1 MAASTIGA
9 GLSTTNAI
17 FKDSDDTI
25 LGGVASAIAGLIV
38 KGTADNASSFAA
50 GKFGAAPTIGG
61 SKPDIT
67 TDTRFLVP

>member
-38 KGTADNASSFAA
+38 EGTADNASYIAA
-50 GKFGAAPTIGG
+50 GKFGAAPKIGG
-61 SKPDIT
+61 VEPDVP